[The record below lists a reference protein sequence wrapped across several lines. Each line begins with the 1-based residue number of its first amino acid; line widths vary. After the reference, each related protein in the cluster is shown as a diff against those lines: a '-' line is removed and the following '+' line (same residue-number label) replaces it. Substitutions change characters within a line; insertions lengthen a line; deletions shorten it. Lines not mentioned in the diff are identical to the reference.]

1 LGDVAPPLL
10 VVCGLAAEA
19 RIAKGPRNWTLCAG
33 RVTAAEEQA
42 LAAALSAG
50 GAGVLSFGI
59 AGGLAAG
66 LKPGDIVLADSVVSE
81 DDRFACDSA
90 WLQRLAAQL
99 PTAKRAPLFGAA
111 APVATTED
119 KLRLA
124 TRTGAVAV
132 DMESQIAA
140 GWARHYGAPLAVLRI
155 VADSVERTLPPAA
168 LVGMRPDGSTDIG
181 AVLRSLAAAPGQMPA
196 LIRTALDA
204 KRAFDGLKR
213 CRRVLGDGFCLL
225 G

>member
-1 LGDVAPPLL
+1 LGDVAPRLL

-33 RVTAAEEQA
+33 DVTAAQEQA

-59 AGGLAAG
+59 AGGLARG
-66 LKPGDIVLADSVVSE
+66 LKPGDIVLANSVVSE
-81 DDRFACDSA
+81 DGRFVCDA
-90 WLQRLAAQL
+90 GWLQRLGAKL
-99 PTAKRAPLFGAA
+99 PKATRAPLFGAA
-111 APVATTED
+111 SPVATTDD

-124 TRTGAVAV
+124 ARTGAVAV

-140 GWARHYGAPLAVLRI
+140 RWAARYGAPLAVLRI

-181 AVLRSLAAAPGQMPA
+181 AVLRSLAAAPGQLPA
-196 LIRTALDA
+196 LVRTALDT
-204 KRAFDGLKR
+204 KRAFDELKR
-213 CRRVLGDGFCLL
+213 SRSALGDRFGFTA
-225 G
+225 

>member
-1 LGDVAPPLL
+1 MGDVAPPLL

-19 RIAKGPRNWTLCAG
+19 RIAKGPGNWALCAG

-42 LAAALSAG
+42 LATALGAG

-59 AGGLAAG
+59 AGGLSSG
-66 LKPGDIVLADSVVSE
+66 LAPGDIVLADSVVSE
-81 DDRFACDSA
+81 DGRFVCDPP
-90 WLQRLAAQL
+90 WLQRLAVRL
-99 PTAKRAPLFGAA
+99 PTARQAPLFGAA
-111 APVATTED
+111 APVATSAD

-124 TRTGAVAV
+124 ERTGAVAV

-140 GWARHYGAPLAVLRI
+140 RWAARYGVPLAVLRI

-181 AVLRSLAAAPGQMPA
+181 AVLRSLAAAPGQLPA
-196 LIRTALDA
+196 LVRTALDA
-204 KRAFDGLKR
+204 KRAFDELKR
-213 CRRVLGDGFCLL
+213 SRSALGDRFGFTA
-225 G
+225 